1 MMAWITSRK
10 KASEKESETKQAR
23 GHRKEIFALV
33 GPLFLWMLF
42 FLALPLLYVII
53 ISFLEK
59 GTYGGIRMIFTLENY
74 TALWNPTY
82 GKVIWRSIVL
92 AFWTS
97 AICLLISYPFSFILC
112 RIHEK
117 YRGFCILLIMLPFWI
132 NQLIRLNGWSN
143 LLRDSGVINTLL
155 LKLGIISEPLTMMY
169 TDGATLFGM
178 VYALFPFMVLP
189 LNSSISKLD
198 FSLIEA
204 AHDLGA
210 SRISTFFRVI
220 LPLTLPGIFAGT
232 IQVFIPS
239 LDAFYIADVMG
250 GGNSTLLGN
259 LIKDQF
265 MTARNWPAGA
275 AFSVILILFTLIILK
290 LYTRVGNLEDLA

>member
-1 MMAWITSRK
+1 MMAWITSQK
-10 KASEKESETKQAR
+10 KVSEEKSETEQAR

-74 TALWNPTY
+74 TSLWNPTY

-97 AICLLISYPFSFILC
+97 AICLFISYPFSFILC

-210 SRISTFFRVI
+210 SRISTFFRII

-290 LYTRVGNLEDLA
+290 LYTRVVNL

>member
-1 MMAWITSRK
+1 MK
-10 KASEKESETKQAR
+10 KPKKTASDAPR
-23 GHRKEIFALV
+23 GRGEVLSFV
-33 GPLFLWMLF
+33 GPLYLWMVL
-42 FLALPLLYVII
+42 FLALPLVYVVV

-59 GTYGGIRMIFTLENY
+59 GTYGGVQMIFTLKNY

-97 AICLLISYPFSFILC
+97 LICLIISYPFSFIIS
-112 RIHEK
+112 RFSRK
-117 YRGFCILLIMLPFWI
+117 YQGFAVLLIMLPFWI

-143 LLRDSGVINTLL
+143 ILRDSGVINTVLL
-155 LKLGIISEPLTMMY
+155 RLGVISEPIRMMY

-189 LNSSISKLD
+189 LNNSISKLD
-198 FSLIEA
+198 HSLVEA

-210 SRISTFFRVI
+210 SRVSTFFRVI
-220 LPLTLPGIFAGT
+220 LPLTAPGIFAGT

-265 MTARNWPAGA
+265 MAARNWPSGA
-275 AFSVILILFTLIILK
+275 AFSVILIIFTLIVLK
-290 LYTRVGNLEDLA
+290 LYTKVGNLEDLA

>member
-1 MMAWITSRK
+1 MIPVKRLK
-10 KASEKESETKQAR
+10 KTASDAPRHR
-23 GHRKEIFALV
+23 GEVLSFV
-33 GPLFLWMLF
+33 GPLYLWMVL
-42 FLALPLLYVII
+42 FLALPLVYVVA

-59 GTYGGIRMIFTLENY
+59 GTYGGVQMIFTLENY

-82 GKVIWRSIVL
+82 GRVIWRSIVL

-97 AICLLISYPFSFILC
+97 LICLLISYPFSFIISKFD
-112 RIHEK
+112 RK
-117 YRGFCILLIMLPFWI
+117 YQGFAILLIMLPFWI

-143 LLRDSGVINTLL
+143 ILRDSGVINTLL
-155 LKLGIISEPLTMMY
+155 LKLGVISEPIMMMY

-178 VYALFPFMVLP
+178 VYAFFPFMVLP
-189 LNSSISKLD
+189 LNNSISKLD
-198 FSLIEA
+198 YSLVEA

-210 SRISTFFRVI
+210 SRVSTFFRVI
-220 LPLTLPGIFAGT
+220 LPLTAPGIFAGT

-265 MTARNWPAGA
+265 MAARNWPSGA
-275 AFSVILILFTLIILK
+275 AFSVILIIFTLVVLK
-290 LYTRVGNLEDLA
+290 LYTKVGNLEDLA

>member
-1 MMAWITSRK
+1 MAFGKQLK
-10 KASEKESETKQAR
+10 KNTGENRHR
-23 GHRKEIFALV
+23 GEIYSLV
-33 GPLFLWMLF
+33 GPLFLWMVL
-42 FLALPLLYVII
+42 FLALPLVYIVV

-59 GTYGGIRMIFTLENY
+59 GTYGGVQMIFTLKNY

-97 AICLLISYPFSFILC
+97 LICLLICYPFSFILAKFDK
-112 RIHEK
+112 K
-117 YRGFCILLIMLPFWI
+117 YQGFCILLIMLPFWI

-143 LLRDSGVINTLL
+143 ILRDSGVINTFL
-155 LKLGIISEPLTMMY
+155 LKIGVISEPIMMMY

-189 LNSSISKLD
+189 LNNSISKLD
-198 FSLIEA
+198 YSLVEA

-220 LPLTLPGIFAGT
+220 LPLTAPGIFAGT

-265 MTARNWPAGA
+265 MAARNWPSGA
-275 AFSVILILFTLIILK
+275 AFSVILIIFTLIVLK
-290 LYTRVGNLEDLA
+290 LYTKVGNLEDLA

>member
-1 MMAWITSRK
+1 MILK
-10 KASEKESETKQAR
+10 KNTQEINNVQNHRSE
-23 GHRKEIFALV
+23 ILALV
-33 GPLFLWMLF
+33 GPLYVWMVL
-42 FLALPLLYVII
+42 FLALPLVYVVA

-59 GTYGGIRMIFTLENY
+59 GTYGGVKMIFTIENY

-97 AICLLISYPFSFILC
+97 LICLLISYPFSFILT
-112 RIHEK
+112 RFDKK
-117 YRGFCILLIMLPFWI
+117 YQGFFVLLIMLPFWI

-143 LLRDSGVINTLL
+143 ILRDSGVINAFL
-155 LKLGIISEPLTMMY
+155 LKIGLISEPIRMMY

-189 LNSSISKLD
+189 LNNSISKLD
-198 FSLIEA
+198 QSLIEA

-210 SRISTFFRVI
+210 SRVSTFFRVV

-265 MTARNWPAGA
+265 MAARNWPSGA
-275 AFSVILILFTLIILK
+275 AFSVILIIFTLVILK
-290 LYTRVGNLEDLA
+290 LYTKVGNLEDLA

>member
-1 MMAWITSRK
+1 MAKRHTGKTTDGSKYR
-10 KASEKESETKQAR
+10 R
-23 GHRKEIFALV
+23 EILSLV
-33 GPLFLWMLF
+33 GPLFVWMVL
-42 FLALPLLYVII
+42 FLALPLLYVIV
-53 ISFLEK
+53 ISVLEK
-59 GTYGGIRMIFTLENY
+59 GTYGGIQMIFTLKNY
-74 TALWNPTY
+74 SALWNPTY

-97 AICLLISYPFSFILC
+97 LICLLISYPFSFILS
-112 RIHEK
+112 RFSKK
-117 YRGFCILLIMLPFWI
+117 YQGFCILLIMLPFWI

-143 LLRDSGVINTLL
+143 ILRDSGIINTFLL
-155 LKLGIISEPLTMMY
+155 RLGIISEPITMMY

-178 VYALFPFMVLP
+178 VYAFFPFMVLP
-189 LNSSISKLD
+189 LNNSISKLD
-198 FSLIEA
+198 YSLIEA

-210 SRISTFFRVI
+210 SKVSTFFRVI
-220 LPLTLPGIFAGT
+220 LPLTAPGIFAGT

-265 MTARNWPAGA
+265 MAARNWPSGA
-275 AFSVILILFTLIILK
+275 AFSVILIIFTLIVLK
-290 LYTRVGNLEDLA
+290 LYTKVGNLEDLA

>member
-1 MMAWITSRK
+1 MTVQPGFLRK
-10 KASEKESETKQAR
+10 DKKQKNGKMIA
-23 GHRKEIFALV
+23 ALV
-33 GPLFLWMLF
+33 GPLALWLLF
-42 FLALPLLYVII
+42 FLALPLLYVIL

-59 GTYGGIRMIFTLENY
+59 GTYGGVRMVLTLKNY
-74 TALWNPTY
+74 IDLWNPSY
-82 GKVIWRSIVL
+82 GKVIWKSIVL
-92 AFWTS
+92 AFYTS
-97 AICLLISYPFSFILC
+97 VICLLICYPFSFILS
-112 RIHEK
+112 RIKEK
-117 YRGFCILLIMLPFWI
+117 YRGICVLLIMLPFWI

-143 LLRDSGVINTLL
+143 ILRDSGVINTLL
-155 LKLGIISEPLTMMY
+155 SKLGIISQPITMMY

-189 LNSSISKLD
+189 LNNSISKLD
-198 FSLIEA
+198 PSLIEA
-204 AHDLGA
+204 SQDLGA
-210 SRISTFFRVI
+210 SRAHTFFRVI

-239 LDAFYIADVMG
+239 LGAFYIADVMG

-290 LYTRVGNLEDLA
+290 LYTRVGNLDDLA

>member
-1 MMAWITSRK
+1 MRITRK
-10 KASEKESETKQAR
+10 HTTETTDNK
-23 GHRKEIFALV
+23 GHRGDILCLV
-33 GPLFLWMLF
+33 GPLFLWMVL
-42 FLALPLLYVII
+42 FLALPLLYVIA

-59 GTYGGIRMIFTLENY
+59 GVYGGVQAIFTLENY

-97 AICLLISYPFSFILC
+97 VICLLISYPFSFILS
-112 RIHEK
+112 RFSGK
-117 YRGFCILLIMLPFWI
+117 YQGFCVLLIMLPFWI
-132 NQLIRLNGWSN
+132 NHLIRLNGWSN
-143 LLRDSGVINTLL
+143 ILRDSGVINTFL
-155 LKLGIISEPLTMMY
+155 LKLGVISEPITMMY

-178 VYALFPFMVLP
+178 VYALFPYMVLP
-189 LNSSISKLD
+189 LNNSISKLD
-198 FSLIEA
+198 HSLIEA

-265 MTARNWPAGA
+265 MAARNWPSGA
-275 AFSVILILFTLIILK
+275 AFSVILILFTLLVLK
-290 LYTRVGNLEDLA
+290 LYTKVGNLEDLA

>member
-1 MMAWITSRK
+1 MAKRHTGKTTDGSKYR
-10 KASEKESETKQAR
+10 R
-23 GHRKEIFALV
+23 EILSLV
-33 GPLFLWMLF
+33 GPLFVWMVL
-42 FLALPLLYVII
+42 FLALPLLYVIV
-53 ISFLEK
+53 ISMLEK
-59 GTYGGIRMIFTLENY
+59 GTYGGVQMIFTLKNY

-97 AICLLISYPFSFILC
+97 LICLLISYPFSFILS
-112 RIHEK
+112 RFSKK
-117 YRGFCILLIMLPFWI
+117 YQGFCILLIMLPFWI

-143 LLRDSGVINTLL
+143 ILRDSGIINTFLL
-155 LKLGIISEPLTMMY
+155 RLGIISEPITMMY

-178 VYALFPFMVLP
+178 VYAFFPFMVLP
-189 LNSSISKLD
+189 LNNSISKLD
-198 FSLIEA
+198 YSLIEA

-210 SRISTFFRVI
+210 SKVSTFFRVI
-220 LPLTLPGIFAGT
+220 LPLTAPGIFAGT

-265 MTARNWPAGA
+265 MAARNWPSGA
-275 AFSVILILFTLIILK
+275 AFSVFLIIFTLIVLK
-290 LYTRVGNLEDLA
+290 LYTKVGNLEDLA

>member
-1 MMAWITSRK
+1 MAERY
-10 KASEKESETKQAR
+10 SEKTTDGRK
-23 GHRKEIFALV
+23 HRREIFSLV
-33 GPLFLWMLF
+33 GPLFLWMVL
-42 FLALPLLYVII
+42 FLALPLVYVVV

-59 GTYGGIRMIFTLENY
+59 GIYGGVQMIFTLKNY
-74 TALWNPTY
+74 AALWNPTY

-97 AICLLISYPFSFILC
+97 LICLFISYPFSFILSKFDK
-112 RIHEK
+112 K
-117 YRGFCILLIMLPFWI
+117 YQGFCILLIMLPFWI

-143 LLRDSGVINTLL
+143 ILRDSGVINTFL
-155 LKLGIISEPLTMMY
+155 LKFGFISEPITMMY

-178 VYALFPFMVLP
+178 IYALFPFMVLP
-189 LNSSISKLD
+189 LNNSISKLD
-198 FSLIEA
+198 YSLVEA

-220 LPLTLPGIFAGT
+220 LPLTAPGIFAGT

-265 MTARNWPAGA
+265 MAARNWPSGA
-275 AFSVILILFTLIILK
+275 AFSVILILFTLIVLK
-290 LYTRVGNLEDLA
+290 LYTKVGNLEDLA

>member
-1 MMAWITSRK
+1 MKILKHSE
-10 KASEKESETKQAR
+10 KASDNS
-23 GHRKEIFALV
+23 GHRREILSLV
-33 GPLFLWMLF
+33 GPLFLWMVL
-42 FLALPLLYVII
+42 FLALPLIYVIV

-59 GTYGGIRMIFTLENY
+59 GTYGGVQMIFTIKNY

-97 AICLLISYPFSFILC
+97 LICLLISYPFSFILS
-112 RIHEK
+112 RFSKK
-117 YRGFCILLIMLPFWI
+117 YQGFCILLIMLPFWI

-143 LLRDSGVINTLL
+143 ILRDSGIINTFL
-155 LKLGIISEPLTMMY
+155 LKLGIISEPIMMMY

-178 VYALFPFMVLP
+178 VYAFFPFMVLP
-189 LNSSISKLD
+189 LNNSISKLD
-198 FSLIEA
+198 HSLIEA

-265 MTARNWPAGA
+265 MAARNWPSGA
-275 AFSVILILFTLIILK
+275 AFSVILIIFTLIVLK
-290 LYTRVGNLEDLA
+290 LYTKVGNLEDLA

>member
-1 MMAWITSRK
+1 MAERY
-10 KASEKESETKQAR
+10 SEKTTDGRK
-23 GHRKEIFALV
+23 HRREILSLV
-33 GPLFLWMLF
+33 GPLFLWMVL
-42 FLALPLLYVII
+42 FLALPLVYVVV

-59 GTYGGIRMIFTLENY
+59 GTYGGVQMIFTLKNY

-92 AFWTS
+92 AFRTS
-97 AICLLISYPFSFILC
+97 LVCLLVSYPFSFVLAKFDK
-112 RIHEK
+112 K
-117 YRGFCILLIMLPFWI
+117 YQGFCILLIMLPFWI

-143 LLRDSGVINTLL
+143 ILRDSGIINTFL
-155 LKLGIISEPLTMMY
+155 LKLGVISEPVRMMY

-189 LNSSISKLD
+189 LNNSISKLD
-198 FSLIEA
+198 YSLVEA

-220 LPLTLPGIFAGT
+220 LPLTAPGIFAGT

-265 MTARNWPAGA
+265 MAARNWPSGA
-275 AFSVILILFTLIILK
+275 AFSVILILFTLIVLK
-290 LYTRVGNLEDLA
+290 LYTKVGNLEDLA

>member
-1 MMAWITSRK
+1 MANP
-10 KASEKESETKQAR
+10 
-23 GHRKEIFALV
+23 HRKEILALV
-33 GPLFLWMLF
+33 GPLFIWMLL
-42 FLALPLLYVII
+42 FLALPMIYVII

-59 GTYGGIRMIFTLENY
+59 GTYGGVRMIFTLKNY
-74 TALWNPTY
+74 IALWNPTY

-97 AICLLISYPFSFILC
+97 AICLLISYPFSFILS
-112 RIHEK
+112 RISEK

-143 LLRDSGVINTLL
+143 ILRDSGIINTMLL
-155 LKLGIISEPLTMMY
+155 RLGIISEPITMMY

-178 VYALFPFMVLP
+178 VYTLFPFMVLP
-189 LNSSISKLD
+189 LNNSVSKLD
-198 FSLIEA
+198 ISLIEA
-204 AHDLGA
+204 AQDLGA

-239 LDAFYIADVMG
+239 LGAFYIADVMG

-265 MTARNWPAGA
+265 MAARNWPSGA
-275 AFSVILILFTLIILK
+275 AFSVILILFTLITLK
-290 LYTRVGNLEDLA
+290 LYTKVGNLEDLA

>member
-1 MMAWITSRK
+1 MAHRKHTEKTSHGNQHK
-10 KASEKESETKQAR
+10 
-23 GHRKEIFALV
+23 KEIFSLV
-33 GPLFLWMLF
+33 GPLFLWMVL
-42 FLALPLLYVII
+42 FLALPLIYVIV

-59 GTYGGIRMIFTLENY
+59 GTYGGVQAIFTLENY

-97 AICLLISYPFSFILC
+97 LICLLISYPFSFILS
-112 RIHEK
+112 RISKK
-117 YRGFCILLIMLPFWI
+117 YQGFCVLLIMLPFWI

-143 LLRDSGVINTLL
+143 ILRDSGIINTL
-155 LKLGIISEPLTMMY
+155 LKLGIISEPIMMMY

-189 LNSSISKLD
+189 LNNSISKLD
-198 FSLIEA
+198 YSLIEA

-265 MTARNWPAGA
+265 MAARNWPSGA
-275 AFSVILILFTLIILK
+275 AFSVILILFTLLVLK
-290 LYTRVGNLEDLA
+290 LYTKVGNLEDLA

>member
-1 MMAWITSRK
+1 MISLK
-10 KASEKESETKQAR
+10 KPKKTASDAPRRTGEVLS
-23 GHRKEIFALV
+23 FV
-33 GPLFLWMLF
+33 GPLYLWMVL
-42 FLALPLLYVII
+42 FLALPLIYVVA

-59 GTYGGIRMIFTLENY
+59 GTYGGVQMIFTLKNY

-92 AFWTS
+92 AFCTS
-97 AICLLISYPFSFILC
+97 LICLLISYPFSFIIS
-112 RIHEK
+112 RYSKK
-117 YRGFCILLIMLPFWI
+117 YQGFAILLIMLPFWI

-143 LLRDSGVINTLL
+143 ILRDSGVINTLL
-155 LKLGIISEPLTMMY
+155 LKLGVISEPIMMMY

-178 VYALFPFMVLP
+178 VYAFFPFMVLP
-189 LNSSISKLD
+189 LNNSISKLD
-198 FSLIEA
+198 YSLVEA

-210 SRISTFFRVI
+210 SRVSTFFRVI
-220 LPLTLPGIFAGT
+220 LPLTAPGIFAGT

-265 MTARNWPAGA
+265 MTARNWPSGA
-275 AFSVILILFTLIILK
+275 AFSVILIIFTLVVLK
-290 LYTRVGNLEDLA
+290 LYTKVGNLEDLA

>member
-1 MMAWITSRK
+1 MAERY
-10 KASEKESETKQAR
+10 SEKKTDGRK
-23 GHRKEIFALV
+23 HRREILALV
-33 GPLFLWMLF
+33 GPLFLWMVL
-42 FLALPLLYVII
+42 FLALPLVYVVA

-59 GTYGGIRMIFTLENY
+59 GTYGGVQMIFTLKNY

-97 AICLLISYPFSFILC
+97 LICLLICYPFSFILAKFDK
-112 RIHEK
+112 K
-117 YRGFCILLIMLPFWI
+117 YQGFCILLIMLPFWI

-143 LLRDSGVINTLL
+143 ILRDSGVVNTFL
-155 LKLGIISEPLTMMY
+155 LKIGVISEPITMMY

-189 LNSSISKLD
+189 LNNSVSKLD
-198 FSLIEA
+198 YSLVEA

-210 SRISTFFRVI
+210 SRVSTFFRVI
-220 LPLTLPGIFAGT
+220 LPLTAPGIFAGT

-265 MTARNWPAGA
+265 MAARNWPSGA
-275 AFSVILILFTLIILK
+275 SFSVILILFTLVVLK
-290 LYTRVGNLEDLA
+290 LYTKVGNLEDLA

>member
-1 MMAWITSRK
+1 MI
-10 KASEKESETKQAR
+10 
-23 GHRKEIFALV
+23 L
-33 GPLFLWMLF
+33 
-42 FLALPLLYVII
+42 FLALPLIYVVV

-59 GTYGGIRMIFTLENY
+59 GVYGGVQMIFTLENY

-82 GKVIWRSIVL
+82 GRVIWRSIVL

-97 AICLLISYPFSFILC
+97 LICLLISYPFSFILS
-112 RIHEK
+112 RFSKK
-117 YRGFCILLIMLPFWI
+117 YQGFCLLLIMLPFWI

-143 LLRDSGVINTLL
+143 ILRDSGVINTIL
-155 LKLGIISEPLTMMY
+155 LKLGVISEPITMMY

-189 LNSSISKLD
+189 LNNSISKLD
-198 FSLIEA
+198 YSLIEA

-210 SRISTFFRVI
+210 SRINTFFRVI

-265 MTARNWPAGA
+265 MAARNWPSGA
-275 AFSVILILFTLIILK
+275 AFSVILIIFTLIVLK
-290 LYTRVGNLEDLA
+290 LYTKVGNLEDLA

>member
-1 MMAWITSRK
+1 MKILRQKHFEKTSDTNK
-10 KASEKESETKQAR
+10 
-23 GHRKEIFALV
+23 GHRGEIFSLV
-33 GPLFLWMLF
+33 GPLFLWMLL
-42 FLALPLLYVII
+42 FLALPLVYVII

-59 GTYGGIRMIFTLENY
+59 GIYGGVQMIFTLENY

-97 AICLLISYPFSFILC
+97 LICLLISYPFAFILS
-112 RIHEK
+112 K
-117 YRGFCILLIMLPFWI
+117 FSKKFQGFCILLIMLPFWI

-143 LLRDSGVINTLL
+143 ILRDSGTINTIL
-155 LKLGIISEPLTMMY
+155 LKLGIISEPITMMY

-178 VYALFPFMVLP
+178 VYALLPFMVLP
-189 LNSSISKLD
+189 LNNSISRLD
-198 FSLIEA
+198 YSLIEA

-210 SRISTFFRVI
+210 SRISTFFRII

-265 MTARNWPAGA
+265 MAARNWPSGA
-275 AFSVILILFTLIILK
+275 AFSVILILFTLIVLK
-290 LYTRVGNLEDLA
+290 CYTKVGNLEDLA

>member
-1 MMAWITSRK
+1 MAERY
-10 KASEKESETKQAR
+10 SEKKTDGRKHR
-23 GHRKEIFALV
+23 GEILSLV
-33 GPLFLWMLF
+33 GPLFLWMVL
-42 FLALPLLYVII
+42 FLALPLLYVVV

-59 GTYGGIRMIFTLENY
+59 GAYGGVQMIFTLKNY

-97 AICLLISYPFSFILC
+97 LICLLISYPFSFILSKFDK
-112 RIHEK
+112 K
-117 YRGFCILLIMLPFWI
+117 YQGFCILLIMLPFWI

-143 LLRDSGVINTLL
+143 ILRDSGIVNAFLL
-155 LKLGIISEPLTMMY
+155 RTGLISEPLTMMY

-189 LNSSISKLD
+189 LNTSVSKLD
-198 FSLIEA
+198 YSLVEA

-210 SRISTFFRVI
+210 SRVSTFFRVI
-220 LPLTLPGIFAGT
+220 LPLTAPGIFAGT

-265 MTARNWPAGA
+265 MTARNWPSGA
-275 AFSVILILFTLIILK
+275 AFSVILILFTLIVLK
-290 LYTRVGNLEDLA
+290 LYTKVGNLEDLA